1 MPWKYSNGPILSQML
16 DHWTKLLELMILM
29 ILISPAGTPCTLI
42 WQKIEICCQNNGDKN
57 VGETGIVAVYYN
69 MLNEL
74 QMVYY
79 SESLKSAMNST

>member
-1 MPWKYSNGPILSQML
+1 ML
-16 DHWTKLLELMILM
+16 DHWTKLLEWM

-42 WQKIEICCQNNGDKN
+42 WQKREICCQNNGDKN

-79 SESLKSAMNST
+79 NESLKSAMNST

>member
-1 MPWKYSNGPILSQML
+1 MHINLAKKR
-16 DHWTKLLELMILM
+16 DLL
-29 ILISPAGTPCTLI
+29 P
-42 WQKIEICCQNNGDKN
+42 KKGDMD

-79 SESLKSAMNST
+79 NESLKSAMNST